1 MLEGLISCSC
11 CRHVGPDLNACGTLF
26 PKGQLDTFTRM
37 SHASA
42 SWLRL
47 VHTGQGAAEAA
58 LPLVVHACS
67 SCTNPTSLR
76 DWWVLGYQYWSAN
89 PAPVKLAPGD
99 YPRPDR
105 RRAPALRTGLP

>member
-1 MLEGLISCSC
+1 M
-11 CRHVGPDLNACGTLF
+11 
-26 PKGQLDTFTRM
+26 
-37 SHASA
+37 
-42 SWLRL
+42 
-47 VHTGQGAAEAA
+47 GQGAAEAA

-105 RRAPALRTGLP
+105 RRASCPRTGAPCAAHHEQRNVSCLHPAC

>member
-1 MLEGLISCSC
+1 M
-11 CRHVGPDLNACGTLF
+11 
-26 PKGQLDTFTRM
+26 
-37 SHASA
+37 
-42 SWLRL
+42 
-47 VHTGQGAAEAA
+47 GQGAAEAA

-105 RRAPALRTGLP
+105 RRASALRMGPPCQRILSFVSTQHAEQVLERVVLWV

>member
-1 MLEGLISCSC
+1 M
-11 CRHVGPDLNACGTLF
+11 
-26 PKGQLDTFTRM
+26 
-37 SHASA
+37 
-42 SWLRL
+42 
-47 VHTGQGAAEAA
+47 
-58 LPLVVHACS
+58 VHACS

-105 RRAPALRTGLP
+105 RRAPATHAGAQLAQPQACWSDAEEAAVQGSAAQRRRPRQPVSGEACDGAFRLQASEAVF